1 MDEPRIRT
9 LGVMGNELVIL
20 LFKPSHLY
28 LLFLGFKLRD
38 MLFILVQQK
47 QKYIITAGIKDVL
60 NTCQAL

>member
-9 LGVMGNELVIL
+9 LGVMGNELVTL

-28 LLFLGFKLRD
+28 LLFLGFKLGD

-47 QKYIITAGIKDVL
+47 QKYTITAGIKDVL